1 MYVRTNNNITW
12 IMIHIEFASKNC
24 YIYCRWKSPRKVAR
38 NMRNGL
44 MDTWKMERF
53 GRALRLLT
61 NKLLLR
67 AEWVPQRA
75 DWLTGWLVGCS
86 GDSPHFAADWKPPV
100 GPMKWP
106 CWPSGRCPSNQHSQ
120 TGFLATTLLLR
131 HRRLSCSM
139 FPFSF
144 CLRLWVGHKQC
155 SAFANRKRKRQ
166 QDK

>member
-75 DWLTGWLVGCS
+75 DWLTGWL
-86 GDSPHFAADWKPPV
+86 FW
-100 GPMKWP
+100 
-106 CWPSGRCPSNQHSQ
+106 R
-120 TGFLATTLLLR
+120 F
-131 HRRLSCSM
+131 
-139 FPFSF
+139 
-144 CLRLWVGHKQC
+144 
-155 SAFANRKRKRQ
+155 SAFCGWLKAASWPHEMAMLTKWSLPQQPTFTNRFSCHNASSTSSPFIVFHVPVLVLPSTLSWP
-166 QDK
+166 